1 MLDFIKLTVS
11 NQQIINRLFSHPD
24 FVKCTPLTNK
34 YYSKFHK
41 DVKKSLQFHF
51 DKIPK
56 TENFHHVD
64 ICISP
69 HYHFNKYLHNG
80 NDLTPENCIKSLK
93 EIFTYLQIEQSEY
106 NELKVVNL
114 EFGLNIIPETDIKD
128 LINGLSYSK
137 KTPFKVYDIQD
148 KPFFKE
154 REHQDTRYKEIKA
167 YAKGLQFQEFPE
179 YEIDKNT
186 FRFEI
191 RAKKHRAI
199 KDLKLG
205 ITTAENLIKLEI
217 YPRLAEAL
225 IKEWQNILLINF
237 NPDFTTINP
246 KKVQFVKQAQ
256 EIDFWSDLI
265 ANKSRNTFADN
276 KRKYYEILKG
286 KNNLHHQIKLQI
298 IDKCYQLLS
307 CANSP

>member
-1 MLDFIKLTVS
+1 MLDYIKLTVS

-56 TENFHHVD
+56 TEYFHHVD

-114 EFGLNIIPETDIKD
+114 EVGVNIIPETNIKE
-128 LINGLSYSK
+128 LINGISYTK
-137 KTPFKVYDIQD
+137 KTGFIVNDKKGKPYFKISEIRDSR
-148 KPFFKE
+148 F
-154 REHQDTRYKEIKA
+154 KEIKT
-167 YAKGLQFQEFPE
+167 YAKGVQFQEFSE

-191 RAKKHRAI
+191 RAKKHR
-199 KDLKLG
+199 KVKSLG
-205 ITTAENLIKLEI
+205 ITTVENLLNPMI
-217 YPRLAEAL
+217 YPRLTEEL
-225 IKEWQNILLINF
+225 INEWQNVLLINLQPDF
-237 NPDFTTINP
+237 SALNPDE
-246 KKVQFVKQAQ
+246 VQYIKQAQ